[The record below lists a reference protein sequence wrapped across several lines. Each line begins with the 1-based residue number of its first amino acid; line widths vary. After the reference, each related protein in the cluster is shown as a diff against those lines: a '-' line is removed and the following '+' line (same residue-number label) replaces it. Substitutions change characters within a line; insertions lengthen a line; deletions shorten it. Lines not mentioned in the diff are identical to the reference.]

1 MPQKIAYKT
10 PLLEALVGFA
20 LGAVG
25 GSILGAT
32 EHPVHRSLFAMTV
45 PERMKP
51 LIDEARTVGP
61 LGLGSLIGA
70 TALTTA
76 MTSVVAGVI
85 LAAAVASVFVITRG
99 CGMASQTNT
108 LALWVTAG
116 LAGVY
121 GTTSSGATLGVTVEW
136 IVKNYGM
143 VGLLWALS
151 LFTIAK
157 APFHFIFK
165 TMFQQV
171 EVCCGLGHGVWAQ
184 EREELEK
191 SDSEQRQRV
200 AVQIEQQIVNLENGV
215 ETEGSQQRQEWANEK
230 RQREELERR
239 KIETEEAE
247 MEQRS
252 FQDWISTVVF
262 KHIDFLA
269 FSGIP
274 MTFVAIVS
282 SVIGVYGYGGHQ
294 IVMVGLVALVGIIAF
309 CLLKSNEFKFWMLIG
324 CIGMIATF
332 VVALLTLHAEQ
343 LVVSEALKQHK
354 MGIKQSRAKV
364 DDSMNYQASLE
375 ALNAGYFVA
384 KVCQLGLGAT
394 VGGPLVRQ
402 GAGEAKVIV
411 GAAILGGA
419 LLVGVEVLAPVLG
432 EGGKAGAMLG
442 AVGATGA
449 SLGAAAALA
458 GEWSTWFG
466 TIATL
471 AGLVLGALAVGEWH
485 IVNIGLQLPVAYVFA
500 MTNPF

>member
-1 MPQKIAYKT
+1 MPQKITYNS
-10 PLLEALVGFA
+10 PFLEAAVGFA

-32 EHPVHRSLFAMTV
+32 EDPVHRSLYAMTA
-45 PERMKP
+45 PQKMKP

-85 LAAAVASVFVITRG
+85 LSAAVASVFVVTRSCSG
-99 CGMASQTNT
+99 ASQTNT
-108 LALWVTAG
+108 AVLWVTAG

-121 GTTSSGATLGVTVEW
+121 GTTSSGGTLGIAIEL

-143 VGLLWALS
+143 MGLLWGLS
-151 LFTIAK
+151 LFTIIK
-157 APFHFIFK
+157 IPFHFIFK
-165 TMFQQV
+165 TMFQA
-171 EVCCGLGHGVWAQ
+171 EMCCGLNTVWEK
-184 EREELEK
+184 ERERIEK

-200 AVQIEQQIVNLENGV
+200 AVQIEQQILSLENGD
-215 ETEGSQQRQEWANEK
+215 ETGSPEKREQWASEK
-230 RQREELERR
+230 RQREELER
-239 KIETEEAE
+239 KKMATEEAE
-247 MEQRS
+247 IEQRS
-252 FQDWISTVVF
+252 LQDWINTIVM

-274 MTFVAIVS
+274 MTFVAIIT

-294 IVMVGLVALVGIIAF
+294 IVIPLLLGLVAIIAYS
-309 CLLKSNEFKFWMLIG
+309 LLKTSEFKFWMLIG
-324 CIGMIATF
+324 CMGMIATT
-332 VVALLTLHAEQ
+332 VVALLTIHAEQ
-343 LVVSEALKQHK
+343 MVVGDALKLHK
-354 MGIKQSRAKV
+354 IGQSKKKTEV
-364 DDSMNYQASLE
+364 ETQMDFQASLE
-375 ALNAGYFVA
+375 ALNAAYFVA

-402 GAGEAKVIV
+402 GAGEARVIV
-411 GAAILGGA
+411 GAAILGGVL
-419 LLVGVEVLAPVLG
+419 LLVVEVLEPVLG

-449 SLGAAAALA
+449 ALGAATALA
-458 GEWSTWFG
+458 GRWSSWFG